1 MLSMRSVVVVNNLPS
16 SSSRLFPSN
25 PTHLVLVRPG
35 AARLRSFIIRT
46 PTFQILS
53 QNPLQSGT
61 SEQSH
66 SLDMF
71 GLINILYMK
80 ADQNLDGVISR
91 SELDSVYTGFD
102 RNRDKVISQTE
113 FTSLWTAITQMTQ
126 EEATAFFL
134 LADLD
139 DNEQIDSNDLS
150 AIYQRFDLNGDGNV
164 QAEEFNLKWQQLYH
178 EAPIAVLYTEA
189 DTNKDDELQEAE
201 FSRLFSPF
209 TSKSDGSVTK
219 ADFES
224 GWTKSIG
231 FAADADSVFRLWTPT
246 MMAFSRQGKS
256 AMHSIPLTSAIG
268 KVFPTRAP

>member
-1 MLSMRSVVVVNNLPS
+1 MNCCFLVVLTAS
-16 SSSRLFPSN
+16 LLYTS
-25 PTHLVLVRPG
+25 HG
-35 AARLRSFIIRT
+35 
-46 PTFQILS
+46 
-53 QNPLQSGT
+53 QNVHG
-61 SEQSH
+61 
-66 SLDMF
+66 LDMF

-113 FTSLWTAITQMTQ
+113 FTSLWMAITQMTQ

-219 ADFES
+219 AEFES

-231 FAADADSVFRLWTPT
+231 FAADADSVFTSLDTNHDGVLT
-246 MMAFSRQGKS
+246 TGEVSHAFHTFDVSHNG
-256 AMHSIPLTSAIG
+256 SIDLLELLAIG